1 MGADEEPV
9 SAFSDD
15 ENENEWVDEVMRLL
29 GDSPRRAPS
38 AESRRMRTQGRAEP
52 QVHRAAAPR
61 TVAHR
66 VIPEAVQQSRQR
78 APPSP
83 VGSAGSSICSGEAVS
98 PQPPASPRVSEA
110 QVKYLRRRHG
120 YLPPRPPA
128 PTISLPCRPAAD
140 EVPEDVDDVHCDAIA
155 SRSFSARDAM
165 TVTFAPS
172 RTYAGASSEHDRVYS
187 LMPL

>member
-61 TVAHR
+61 TVCLLYT
-66 VIPEAVQQSRQR
+66 S
-78 APPSP
+78 PSP
-83 VGSAGSSICSGEAVS
+83 
-98 PQPPASPRVSEA
+98 
-110 QVKYLRRRHG
+110 
-120 YLPPRPPA
+120 
-128 PTISLPCRPAAD
+128 
-140 EVPEDVDDVHCDAIA
+140 
-155 SRSFSARDAM
+155 RD
-165 TVTFAPS
+165 
-172 RTYAGASSEHDRVYS
+172 RG
-187 LMPL
+187 

>member
-98 PQPPASPRVSEA
+98 PQPPA
-110 QVKYLRRRHG
+110 RRRHG

-155 SRSFSARDAM
+155 SRSCSARDAM

>member
-1 MGADEEPV
+1 MDVDEDPV

-29 GDSPRRAPS
+29 DGSPRRTPP
-38 AESRRMRTQGRAEP
+38 AESRRVRAPVRAEP
-52 QVHRAAAPR
+52 QVHRAGVSHAR
-61 TVAHR
+61 AHR
-66 VIPEAVQQSRQR
+66 VIPEVVQQSQQR

-83 VGSAGSSICSGEAVS
+83 VGSAGSSICSSEAVS
-98 PQPPASPRVSEA
+98 PLPPPSPPVSEA

-140 EVPEDVDDVHCDAIA
+140 DVPEDVDDSSCDAIA
-155 SRSFSARDAM
+155 SRSCSERDGM
-165 TVTFAPS
+165 VVTFAPS
-172 RTYAGASSEHDRVYS
+172 RTHAGTLGEHDRVYS